1 MSCYNDATR
10 TQNISLVQVNSGQST
25 VLAGNNLKKNNGSGS
40 VPLKYGST
48 ESRSEA
54 TRTQN
59 NSQAESAFLAGH
71 IAKVDI

>member
-1 MSCYNDATR
+1 MGIIQENPQKNINYQYDLSCYND
-10 TQNISLVQVNSGQST
+10 
-25 VLAGNNLKKNNGSGS
+25 
-40 VPLKYGST
+40 
-48 ESRSEA
+48 A